1 MPRQR
6 TLTMPQSIR
15 VAKLWFSLLRIH
27 GGNVEWTFW
36 TCEPDLLTQ
45 LCEEAEIQDLMDLPI
60 PYVRNA
66 ASLRTLLKCVIS
78 YLSRGYFEGQLDTWL
93 NNPVIPVVPAEGA
106 GEPPEP
112 GGGLAVERA
121 ALLAQ
126 TPNCEESSVTA
137 MIIKSKEMILTTD
150 YQETKYRLG
159 EEFVASF
166 NQYNTVNGEI
176 DGIRNRVIRQEVTK
190 VNALAEL
197 DNVLEAQSEAFNKL
211 KAFLTKEPG
220 EGAYNGCV
228 FAFGDVFNPGM
239 NQAQLTDMAREATNE
254 EPGLIMRVNPNI
266 HSIRDIPDLN
276 DRYEALLQEY
286 QEINQQRADRED
298 QAQEVSRKARNF
310 MTELLA
316 LKTEIEGTED
326 PDMVVVII
334 KDYLDQVSDLK
345 KKLSNIRALDDREV
359 PLNQVRVTEVDRDGV
374 TFDALYNVD
383 EWLYK
388 TRRTLLMAKDNQ
400 ETQNRRKENKEKL
413 VLQ

>member
-1 MPRQR
+1 M
-6 TLTMPQSIR
+6 
-15 VAKLWFSLLRIH
+15 
-27 GGNVEWTFW
+27 
-36 TCEPDLLTQ
+36 
-45 LCEEAEIQDLMDLPI
+45 
-60 PYVRNA
+60 
-66 ASLRTLLKCVIS
+66 
-78 YLSRGYFEGQLDTWL
+78 
-93 NNPVIPVVPAEGA
+93 
-106 GEPPEP
+106 
-112 GGGLAVERA
+112 
-121 ALLAQ
+121 
-126 TPNCEESSVTA
+126 
-137 MIIKSKEMILTTD
+137 
-150 YQETKYRLG
+150 
-159 EEFVASF
+159 
-166 NQYNTVNGEI
+166 
-176 DGIRNRVIRQEVTK
+176 
-190 VNALAEL
+190 NALAEL

-276 DRYEALLQEY
+276 DRYEALLHEY

-345 KKLSNIRALDDREV
+345 KK
-359 PLNQVRVTEVDRDGV
+359 TE
-374 TFDALYNVD
+374 
-383 EWLYK
+383 
-388 TRRTLLMAKDNQ
+388 
-400 ETQNRRKENKEKL
+400 
-413 VLQ
+413 